1 MLTRRSVLLVC
12 GAGLSALS
20 LPGRLTAA
28 ATGRVYRVPVD
39 LVSRR
44 LIVSCTIEGQGPF
57 AFGIDTG
64 GVVSM
69 IDAQLAAR
77 LKLRE
82 RGKTGLGI
90 AGRIDRYQMYEAREV
105 VFGNVFRQ
113 ESVLLAGLEG
123 LGLGRGVVGMLAAG
137 CMTTI
142 DAELDFAAKEWRL
155 YPDGGPDR
163 SGWVPHEDAIRSERV
178 GSPHLF
184 GKAAIGGQELRC
196 LVDTGAP
203 SPTVLR
209 PKPARRCGID
219 LDGQNWSPA
228 QSNGKEA
235 RVYRS
240 ARPLEVGGLRLDRAL
255 VVVNDQSPSFIG
267 DGIIG
272 LPVIQRLNLA
282 TDVKRGL
289 LWTGP
294 NGLPP
299 APWRYNMS
307 GLWIDRRGNGIV
319 ASRVGQGSPAA
330 QAGIAPGDR
339 LEGMAF
345 APMIAHLNGPAGQ
358 QVPLRVAG
366 REVVLTLVDYL

>member
-1 MLTRRSVLLVC
+1 MFNRRQWLLGC
-12 GAGLSALS
+12 GAGLSVLAL
-20 LPGRLTAA
+20 PRRLAAA
-28 ATGRVYRVPVD
+28 ATGRAYRVPVD

-44 LIVSCTIEGQGPF
+44 LIVTCTIEGQGPF

-69 IDAQLAAR
+69 IDAALAAR
-77 LKLRE
+77 LKLRK

-105 VFGNVFRQ
+105 VFGNAFRQ
-113 ESVLLAGLEG
+113 QAVLLAGLEG

-142 DAELDFAAKEWRL
+142 DAELDFVAKEWRL

-184 GKAAIGGQELRC
+184 GKAAIGGEGLRC
-196 LVDTGAP
+196 LLDTGAP
-203 SPTVLR
+203 SPTILR
-209 PKPARRCGID
+209 PKAARRCGID
-219 LDGQNWSPA
+219 LDAHNWSPA

-235 RVYRS
+235 RVFR
-240 ARPLEVGGLRLDRAL
+240 APQPLEVGGLTLDRAL
-255 VVVNDQSPSFIG
+255 VIVNEQAPSFVG

-289 LWTGP
+289 LWTRP

-319 ASRVGQGSPAA
+319 ADRVGKGSPAEA
-330 QAGIAPGDR
+330 AGIAPGDR
-339 LEGMAF
+339 LEGLAF
-345 APMIAHLNGPAGQ
+345 GPLIARLNGPAGQ

-366 REVVLTLVDYL
+366 RDVVLTLADYL